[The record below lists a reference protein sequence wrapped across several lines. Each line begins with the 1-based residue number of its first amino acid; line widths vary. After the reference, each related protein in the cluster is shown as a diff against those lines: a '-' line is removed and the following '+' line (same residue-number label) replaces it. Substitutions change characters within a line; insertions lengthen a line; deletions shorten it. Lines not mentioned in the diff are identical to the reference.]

1 MQISFRLEENLIQRT
16 TVNQAGTY
24 DMMRH
29 HLYKNIKFTINKKRR
44 KKRREMAINLQLDY
58 TPNISKSS
66 VVHQP

>member
-44 KKRREMAINLQLDY
+44 KKKKRNDHKPAVGLYPQYL
-58 TPNISKSS
+58 
-66 VVHQP
+66 